1 MKYRHFPAAA
11 LAAGLL
17 FCTLF
22 SGLTAYADDKK
33 SELTQKQTDT
43 RQEYEAAQSA
53 LEELQNE
60 QTQTES
66 EVAALTGQAAE
77 LAGQITAVTDAV
89 QNAQT
94 VLDERQAA
102 ADAARAA
109 LDAKQA
115 EYNARLAVCREQLRA
130 MQRLDGGGAVW
141 LLAQAKSL
149 YQLLTF
155 DAILQQMSARNSTV
169 LAELDAEAAALE
181 QARAA
186 ADEAARQAADAKA
199 ALEQQ
204 QAALADTQTALE
216 SALLDAN
223 STLTAQQ
230 AAAQAQAAVTDAA
243 KKAYEDATAALD
255 AYVREQSRRYTTADL
270 HLTSLDFRCP
280 LDSYGR
286 ITTQFAE
293 PDPWGIPHRGTD
305 FAAPG
310 GTPIYA
316 IADGVVSAAR
326 TMNSYGNCVQV
337 SHGTA
342 DDGHR
347 YDSLYAHMSSIAVAQ
362 GATVQ
367 KGDLLG
373 YVGNTGNVYGAARA
387 LLTLLA
393 VVLRPAVRAAD
404 SFKAALTHP
413 RQLAGYAVP
422 LLAAGVLAWFE
433 RTALTRP
440 FVLRVEV
447 GGQVVGYVTD
457 EQAFDAARAD
467 VQARLTGVAGWNVQP
482 AYTLVMADADT
493 RPMTE
498 RETADAILR
507 AAGGE
512 ITEGT
517 AVYLDGALRFVTDE
531 GDHLRQFLYAVRAP
545 WQTDGVQTDF
555 VHALRLVDGIYP
567 AAAITPYRDLTAALR
582 ADDLLQ
588 VKAVRYE
595 TVTRELSFET
605 QTIEDAGLDFGK
617 TETVQAGQNGSELVT
632 SEITTVA
639 GEVVST
645 RVVDVQLVQASVPE
659 VIHRGTRLKS
669 GMIGRLGTGSFL
681 WPVPGYSGISRWAS
695 LPYGHRGVDI
705 TAPYG
710 TPIYAAD
717 AGTVIAAQWH
727 NHPTMSWG
735 YYVEIDHGNG
745 YKTLYAHMS
754 SFVVQAGQTV
764 EKGQLIGYVG
774 ATGAATGPHCHFE
787 MYYNNALIS
796 ARNVFPDM

>member
-33 SELTQKQTDT
+33 SELTQNQTET

-77 LAGQITAVTDAV
+77 LAGQITAVTAAV

-115 EYNARLAVCREQLRA
+115 EYDARPGRAAESQLRA
-130 MQRLDGGGAVW
+130 MQRLGGGGSRT
-141 LLAQAKSL
+141 LAAGTGPQPVPAADL
-149 YQLLTF
+149 RRGPAADELRRP
-155 DAILQQMSARNSTV
+155 QQRRPGRSWTPRPPPWST
-169 LAELDAEAAALE
+169 
-181 QARAA
+181 ARAA
-186 ADEAARQAADAKA
+186 AAEPLPGEAAAAQRGARSRSRPPWPT
-199 ALEQQ
+199 
-204 QAALADTQTALE
+204 TQTALG
-216 SALLDAN
+216 SAAQARREHR
-223 STLTAQQ
+223 TLTAQQ

-243 KKAYEDATAALD
+243 RKRPISTPPPHLD

-362 GATVQ
+362 GAAVQ

-373 YVGNTGNVYGAARA
+373 YVGNTGNVYGAGG
-387 LLTLLA
+387 
-393 VVLRPAVRAAD
+393 
-404 SFKAALTHP
+404 
-413 RQLAGYAVP
+413 GYH
-422 LLAAGVLAWFE
+422 LHLE
-433 RTALTRP
+433 
-440 FVLRVEV
+440 LRVD
-447 GGQVVGYVTD
+447 GS
-457 EQAFDAARAD
+457 RAD
-467 VQARLTGVAGWNVQP
+467 PLG
-482 AYTLVMADADT
+482 
-493 RPMTE
+493 
-498 RETADAILR
+498 
-507 AAGGE
+507 
-512 ITEGT
+512 
-517 AVYLDGALRFVTDE
+517 FV
-531 GDHLRQFLYAVRAP
+531 
-545 WQTDGVQTDF
+545 
-555 VHALRLVDGIYP
+555 
-567 AAAITPYRDLTAALR
+567 
-582 ADDLLQ
+582 
-588 VKAVRYE
+588 
-595 TVTRELSFET
+595 
-605 QTIEDAGLDFGK
+605 
-617 TETVQAGQNGSELVT
+617 
-632 SEITTVA
+632 
-639 GEVVST
+639 
-645 RVVDVQLVQASVPE
+645 
-659 VIHRGTRLKS
+659 
-669 GMIGRLGTGSFL
+669 
-681 WPVPGYSGISRWAS
+681 
-695 LPYGHRGVDI
+695 
-705 TAPYG
+705 
-710 TPIYAAD
+710 
-717 AGTVIAAQWH
+717 
-727 NHPTMSWG
+727 PT
-735 YYVEIDHGNG
+735 H
-745 YKTLYAHMS
+745 
-754 SFVVQAGQTV
+754 
-764 EKGQLIGYVG
+764 
-774 ATGAATGPHCHFE
+774 
-787 MYYNNALIS
+787 
-796 ARNVFPDM
+796 